1 MSMLNILKKLYEIVA
16 RTKCTK
22 LLVIYLKE
30 FEKNESKAGDA
41 ELSIE
46 NLTFTFTFGCTTKY
60 MKKMYFIPYQYSK
73 DYHTY
78 KYQKEI
84 IKYNLPSNFLFHL
97 FSTST

>member
-1 MSMLNILKKLYEIVA
+1 MLNLLKKFYEMVA

-22 LLVIYLKE
+22 ILVIYLKE
-30 FEKNESKAGDA
+30 FEKNESKAGDV